1 MNGPRRVYF
10 VREIAQ
16 EMRMGPSTVYKHIHA
31 GSLKAEQNGTGKNS
45 IRVPREAFENRRS
58 QHELK
63 TFS

>member
-1 MNGPRRVYF
+1 
-10 VREIAQ
+10 
-16 EMRMGPSTVYKHIHA
+16 MGPSTVYKHIHA